1 MRISDW
7 SSDVCS
13 SDLTIVGL
21 RSELHELME
30 SAAGI
35 YREDA
40 LLREACKKVAALRQ
54 RYRTLAIDDHSMV
67 FNTQLFQAL
76 ELGAML
82 DIGEAMVHAALDRR
96 ESRGAHQRLDFPER
110 DDQQF
115 LHHSLVPYGRE
126 QPPSLTTNPVTN
138 DGKKGVE
145 GKKRTIR

>member
-82 DIGEAMVHAALDRR
+82 DIGEAMVHAALARR
-96 ESRGAHQRLDFPER
+96 ESRGAHQRLDFPEI
-110 DDQQF
+110 
-115 LHHSLVPYGRE
+115 GRASCRE
-126 QPPSLTTNPVTN
+126 RVCQYV
-138 DGKKGVE
+138 
-145 GKKRTIR
+145 